1 MKEHQSVCLFGKS
14 YFKHFGQDLHLFIHL
29 LQMQLL
35 TPMIHSFQLN
45 FIDGK
50 LLTAFKVTRVDGG
63 KEPFEI
69 MK

>member
-1 MKEHQSVCLFGKS
+1 MFGNS

-35 TPMIHSFQLN
+35 KAMAHSFQLKFTN
-45 FIDGK
+45 GK
-50 LLTAFKVTRVDGG
+50 LMTAFKVTRGDGG